1 MAQVPLTLRRWQR
14 AEYDRLVDLGVFE
27 GEPLELLAGE
37 LVVAEPNG
45 AYHVTAVTKIE
56 YALRT
61 VLPPGWL
68 VRTQAP
74 VWLDDESEPEPD
86 LVVVPGAPDDYRD
99 AHPSRPPLLI
109 EVADASLGFDR
120 RQKGSLYARAGI
132 MDYWI
137 VNLVDRVVE
146 VYREPRLD
154 PSAAQGWSYR
164 AVTRLT
170 PPAPVTPA
178 AFPAIR
184 VAVADL
190 LPR

>member
-1 MAQVPLTLRRWQR
+1 MGQVPLTPRRWQR

-27 GEPLELLAGE
+27 GEPLELLAGQ
-37 LVVAEPNG
+37 LVVAEPKG

-56 YALRT
+56 YALRA

-86 LVVVPGAPDDYRD
+86 VVVVPGALDDYRD
-99 AHPSRPPLLI
+99 AHPSQPPLLI
-109 EVADASLGFDR
+109 EVAESSLAFDR
-120 RQKGSLYARAGI
+120 RQKGRLYARAGVA
-132 MDYWI
+132 DYWI

-146 VYREPRLD
+146 VYRDPRPD
-154 PSAAQGWSYR
+154 PAAAHGWSYG
-164 AVTRLT
+164 AVARLT
-170 PPAPVTPA
+170 PPATVTPA

-184 VAVADL
+184 IAVADL